1 MKIIKPSYEIRTD
14 LPGNGIWVLKDLE
27 EDARTCYKSEDW
39 ITEDGESARK
49 LIKRLIDSGHLAM
62 LEGFDIKVRFIC
74 DRGVSHELV
83 RHRLCSFSQES
94 TRYCNYSKDKF
105 GNEITVIEPVI
116 FEELDALY
124 KNDVKNL
131 AILLE
136 HHYDNENTLT
146 QYEMYEPIYQAYAE
160 WYLACDK
167 AENAYLNI
175 LNNGG
180 TPEIARSVL
189 PTCLK
194 TEINMKANLREWR
207 HIFKERT
214 SERAH
219 PEMRRLM
226 IPLLFE
232 LHDKIPIIFD
242 DIFEKVQ
249 HTAVK

>member
-14 LPGNGIWVLKDLE
+14 IPGNGLWVLKDLE
-27 EDARTCYKSEDW
+27 EDARTCYKSEDK

-49 LIKRLIDSGHLAM
+49 LIEKLQASGHEAM
-62 LEGFDIKVRFIC
+62 LEGYDIKVRFIC

-116 FEELDALY
+116 FEDLDQEKKDEAFELY
-124 KNDVKNL
+124 ENFVFSNDET
-131 AILLE
+131 LLDE
-136 HHYDNENTLT
+136 TDDEYMN
-146 QYEMYEPIYQAYAE
+146 YARWKFACYQAE
-160 WYLACDK
+160 CSYL
-167 AENAYLNI
+167 EMLQ
-175 LNNGG
+175 NGI

-194 TEINMKANLREWR
+194 TELNMKANLREWR
-207 HIFKERT
+207 HILKLRT
-214 SERAH
+214 GERAH

-226 IPLLFE
+226 IPLLCE
-232 LHDKIPIIFD
+232 LHSKIPVVFD
-242 DIFEKVQ
+242 DIYEQVVIK
-249 HTAVK
+249 